1 VAAQGVGGAAGNMIC
16 IHNIVA
22 VCAVLGMIGKEGI
35 ILRRTIWPFLL
46 YCLVVGTVCSYLIS
60 RVL

>member
-1 VAAQGVGGAAGNMIC
+1 MNAFSWFVLAC
-16 IHNIVA
+16 VA

-35 ILRRTIWPFLL
+35 ILRRTIWPFVL
-46 YCLVVGTVCSYLIS
+46 YCLVAGTVCFYLIG